1 MPRAKTVVPARA
13 RRKKIMDRAK
23 GGFGGRSK
31 LYRIAKENVMRG
43 LQYAYRDRRVRKR
56 MMRRL
61 WIQRINAAARLNGM
75 SYSVLIAGLKNAGIS
90 LDRKVLADLAVRD
103 SKAFSKIVEEAREAE
118 KRSTPQTAE
127 EEWRPPSDMRP
138 PTVP

>member
-13 RRKKIMDRAK
+13 RRNRIMRRAK

-43 LQYAYRDRRVRKR
+43 LAYAYRDRRVRKR

-75 SYSVLIAGLKNAGIS
+75 SYSVLIAGLKNAGIT

-103 SKAFSKIVEEAREAE
+103 EQAFSKIVEAAREAGS
-118 KRSTPQTAE
+118 R
-127 EEWRPPSDMRP
+127 
-138 PTVP
+138 

>member
-13 RRKKIMDRAK
+13 RRNKVLRKAK

-31 LYRIAKENVMRG
+31 LYRVAKENVMRG

-75 SYSVLIAGLKNAGIS
+75 SYSVFINGLKNAGIT
-90 LDRKVLADLAVRD
+90 LDRKVLADIAVHDIQTFGKLVQAVRD
-103 SKAFSKIVEEAREAE
+103 VEAN
-118 KRSTPQTAE
+118 
-127 EEWRPPSDMRP
+127 
-138 PTVP
+138 

>member
-13 RRKKIMDRAK
+13 RRRRIMRMAK
-23 GGFGGRSK
+23 GARGGRSR
-31 LYRIAKENVMRG
+31 LYRIARENVMRG
-43 LQYAYRDRRVRKR
+43 LRYAYRDRRVRKR

-75 SYSVLIAGLKNAGIS
+75 SYSTLIAGMKSAGIA

-103 SKAFSKIVEEAREAE
+103 LPAFSKIVEAARAAAG
-118 KRSTPQTAE
+118 R
-127 EEWRPPSDMRP
+127 
-138 PTVP
+138 